1 MLLRLAEPTLNGVTV
16 RRIVVL
22 DTNIDGPVNGTS
34 MAVPPVAVDDL
45 THLHLVV
52 GLGDVHNVMLVVHD
66 VLLDLQLGKRQ
77 RMTPAGQHHFA
88 TEFGIFSHHSNRQVG
103 INLGEPSSHF
113 AKDLKTI

>member
-1 MLLRLAEPTLNGVTV
+1 MRLAEPALNGVTF
-16 RRIVVL
+16 RRIVVI
-22 DTNIDGPVNGTS
+22 DTNICGPVNGTS

-45 THLHLVV
+45 THLHLF
-52 GLGDVHNVMLVVHD
+52 LHNVLLDLRD
-66 VLLDLQLGKRQ
+66 VLLDLRLGERQ